1 MSLRGYFFLKLQ
13 TAESALKCLKRPV
26 SEQLWTVNVLKG
38 PKSFLNMHASIFD
51 IFFDDFE
58 RKSVRKILS

>member
-1 MSLRGYFFLKLQ
+1 MPKKTRVR
-13 TAESALKCLKRPV
+13 TV
-26 SEQLWTVNVLKG
+26 MTVNVLKG